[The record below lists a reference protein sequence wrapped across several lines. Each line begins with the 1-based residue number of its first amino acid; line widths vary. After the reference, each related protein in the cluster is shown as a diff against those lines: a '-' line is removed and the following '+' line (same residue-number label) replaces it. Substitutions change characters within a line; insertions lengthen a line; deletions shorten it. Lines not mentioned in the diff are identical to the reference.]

1 MSRPRRRSSGV
12 EHSLGKGGVGSSI
25 LPGGTISSQA
35 LSGNRLTPEYGDNCA
50 NAQKRP
56 SSVRGTSPPEQLELP
71 LAAAPAPV
79 LGHGLRAAH
88 PFPLVSTGK
97 QPGRP
102 YTSFRTTPE
111 KAWRFPEV
119 EYGNAGSSIAALV
132 LDCDRP
138 AELRR
143 GLPELPDPSWIV
155 WRPANDH
162 AHVCWTLA
170 KPVHRYSAAR
180 FQPLRYLAGIA
191 DYYAQAV
198 GADPGYAGMRAH
210 NPTSIGGSVSK
221 ADRQSEEGQRFP

>member
-35 LSGNRLTPEYGDNCA
+35 LSGNRLTPECGDNCA

-56 SSVRGTSPPEQLELP
+56 SSVRGTSPPEQPELP

-97 QPGRP
+97 QPERP

-111 KAWRFPEV
+111 KAWRFALSNHMGKRRPV
-119 EYGNAGSSIAALV
+119 HARSVGKRHPLRVGAAHRST
-132 LDCDRP
+132 D
-138 AELRR
+138 RR
-143 GLPELPDPSWIV
+143 GPQRGPIRGRHEVGWSADQRALGRAACPARPQPGLPSPP
-155 WRPANDH
+155 PA
-162 AHVCWTLA
+162 L
-170 KPVHRYSAAR
+170 
-180 FQPLRYLAGIA
+180 
-191 DYYAQAV
+191 
-198 GADPGYAGMRAH
+198 
-210 NPTSIGGSVSK
+210 
-221 ADRQSEEGQRFP
+221 